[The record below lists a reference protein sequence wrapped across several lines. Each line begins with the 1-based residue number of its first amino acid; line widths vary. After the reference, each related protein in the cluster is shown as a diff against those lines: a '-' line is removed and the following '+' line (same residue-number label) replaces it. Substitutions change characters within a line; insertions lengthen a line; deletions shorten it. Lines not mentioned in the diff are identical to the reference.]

1 MDSMRLVGSLD
12 MSEQRRAHI
21 WILAIL
27 LLVLGS
33 LFLMRGPVRGLSS
46 GQDLVHL
53 YSATVLWIDGG
64 NPYDGGQCVE
74 AMREAGHQDPEHVSN
89 GSFYPPP
96 TIAVLSPLGLMG
108 WDTARLIWL
117 VINLG
122 ACAVMLWVLAS
133 WLEIQRTRERWALAA
148 LLIVAW
154 GPVATTLSLGQLSM
168 VSASLAFAGLLLL
181 DRGKIWIAGLAI
193 GISCLVKPQLGLG
206 FWLLV
211 LFRRDWHAAAV
222 ATLVMVLVSGIG
234 VGRLMMTVPDWAGQ
248 LASNIQR
255 DQAPGKVLDASL
267 QGPLRY
273 QMIDLR
279 PLLHL
284 VLPRGMVALSAL
296 FIVGSLA
303 AIALTKLMRVGLR
316 QSTLLAVAGVGLLTL
331 MPAYHR
337 YYDAVLLL
345 PLLALCVNEWMKPHR
360 DLRIFMI
367 STAML
372 GLVLP
377 LPAIL
382 AVMQQREVIPEV
394 LGNTWAWQHLIL
406 QVQSWCLLIAAVT
419 LVLWTYRTVKR
430 TS

>member
-1 MDSMRLVGSLD
+1 M
-12 MSEQRRAHI
+12 
-21 WILAIL
+21 
-27 LLVLGS
+27 
-33 LFLMRGPVRGLSS
+33 
-46 GQDLVHL
+46 
-53 YSATVLWIDGG
+53 
-64 NPYDGGQCVE
+64 
-74 AMREAGHQDPEHVSN
+74 
-89 GSFYPPP
+89 
-96 TIAVLSPLGLMG
+96 
-108 WDTARLIWL
+108 
-117 VINLG
+117 
-122 ACAVMLWVLAS
+122 
-133 WLEIQRTRERWALAA
+133 
-148 LLIVAW
+148 
-154 GPVATTLSLGQLSM
+154 
-168 VSASLAFAGLLLL
+168 
-181 DRGKIWIAGLAI
+181 
-193 GISCLVKPQLGLG
+193 KPQLGLG

-234 VGRLMMTVPDWAGQ
+234 VGRLMMAVPDWAGQ

-267 QGPLRY
+267 EGPVRY

-296 FIVGSLA
+296 FIVASLA

-316 QSTLLAVAGVGLLTL
+316 QNTLLAVAGVGLLTL

-367 STAML
+367 FTAML

-382 AVMQQREVIPEV
+382 AVMQQREVIPEA